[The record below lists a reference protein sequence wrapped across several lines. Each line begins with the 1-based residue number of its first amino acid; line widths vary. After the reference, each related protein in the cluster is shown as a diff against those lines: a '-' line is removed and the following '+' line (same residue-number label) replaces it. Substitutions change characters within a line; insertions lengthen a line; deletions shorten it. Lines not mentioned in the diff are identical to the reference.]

1 MPLKTFLRTSIH
13 KSEQAVLKGK
23 SELKNKKIITET
35 KKWMGYNSRMNAA
48 NTEFLSYK
56 IV

>member
-23 SELKNKKIITET
+23 SELKNKKIIAET